1 MKYDNKLH
9 RSAKGLI
16 NYNNTRTQILDFIDI
31 QTNLN
36 ICIISFIRGHVLVG
50 SLNL

>member
-16 NYNNTRTQILDFIDI
+16 NYNNTRTQILDYIDI
-31 QTNLN
+31 QNNFKYMYNFSNYQT
-36 ICIISFIRGHVLVG
+36 IIIQEHRY
-50 SLNL
+50 